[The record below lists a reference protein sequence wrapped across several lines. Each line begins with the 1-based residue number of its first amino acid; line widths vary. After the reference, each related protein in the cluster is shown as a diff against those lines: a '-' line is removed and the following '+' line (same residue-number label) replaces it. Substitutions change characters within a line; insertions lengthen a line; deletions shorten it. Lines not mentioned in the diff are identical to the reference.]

1 MDDEFLKEIW
11 EQFTIEVDEHCS
23 NNEEILIGA
32 TSNELSEEQVNSAF
46 RAFHTIKGLSRSLSL
61 ATLEKIAHSAE
72 DVLGDVREGKLK
84 LDDDAISVL
93 LKANDQMKVISENSA
108 KKMLEVADDPAE
120 LIINLNKIRE
130 REFDGKNAE
139 KKDNKAI
146 KLSGEKIN
154 LNVEDETTK
163 GIKKNANELSDKDSF
178 KETIKQNNTVTEK
191 EKSIS
196 VASEVIEK
204 IFSRT
209 GNVLTSLSDINRII
223 NSKLLENPQSDLKI
237 AKDLIEKSNLQA
249 SLLNE
254 EVLDLRV
261 FPMTDVMRRV
271 KRSGF
276 EAARSSGKKVDII
289 VNGETSRADRNVVR
303 AVTDPLMH
311 IVRNAVDHGIEP
323 PKERGNKDEKGKVE
337 IDISTSSSGLE
348 IVIKDDGRGIDTSK
362 ILEKAITNGLVDRE
376 KSKQLKDEEIFD
388 FIFHPGFST
397 AEKVT
402 DTSGRGVGMDVVK
415 TNVISSGGSV
425 YLNSD
430 LGKGTKFTIV
440 FPQITNTE
448 NCIVLESVNTYYA
461 IPSRNII
468 SIYRTSDLNKN
479 NFIEKNKLQ
488 IENKVYQIIN
498 FEDFAFSKNND
509 AELNY
514 LIVNFAGKGLALQYA
529 GKVLIRD
536 LVFDEPDKFVSSLPY
551 ISGAAISDGNKVVFQ
566 IDLMHLFGQEDPRK
580 SEVI

>member
-11 EQFTIEVDEHCS
+11 EQFSIEVDEHCS

-61 ATLEKIAHSAE
+61 STLEKIAHSAE
-72 DVLGDVREGKLK
+72 DVLGDVREGKFK

-93 LKANDQMKVISENSA
+93 LKANDQMRVISENSA
-108 KKMLEVADDPAE
+108 KKMLEVADDPKE
-120 LIINLNKIRE
+120 LIINLNEIRE

-139 KKDNKAI
+139 KDNEAI
-146 KLSGEKIN
+146 ELSDEKN
-154 LNVEDETTK
+154 DLNVEDET
-163 GIKKNANELSDKDSF
+163 IKRIKINANELSKEDSL
-178 KETIKQNNTVTEK
+178 KKTKKQNNTVIEK

-323 PKERGNKDEKGKVE
+323 PTERGNKDEKGKVE

-348 IVIKDDGRGIDTSK
+348 IIIKDDGRGIDTSK

-430 LGKGTKFTIV
+430 LGKGTKFTII

-461 IPSRNII
+461 IPSRNVV

-479 NFIEKNKLQ
+479 NFIEKKKLQ

-509 AELNY
+509 AEFNY

-566 IDLMHLFGQEDPRK
+566 IDLMHLFGQEDPQK
-580 SEVI
+580 SESI

>member
-11 EQFTIEVDEHCS
+11 EQFSIEVDEHCS

-61 ATLEKIAHSAE
+61 STLEKIAHSAE
-72 DVLGDVREGKLK
+72 DVLGDVREGKFK

-93 LKANDQMKVISENSA
+93 LKANDQMRVISENSA
-108 KKMLEVADDPAE
+108 KKMLEVADDPKE
-120 LIINLNKIRE
+120 LIINLNEIRE
-130 REFDGKNAE
+130 KEYDGKNAE
-139 KKDNKAI
+139 KDNEAI
-146 KLSGEKIN
+146 ELSDEKN
-154 LNVEDETTK
+154 DLNVEDET
-163 GIKKNANELSDKDSF
+163 IKRIKINANELSKEDSL
-178 KETIKQNNTVTEK
+178 KKTKKQNNTVIEK

-323 PKERGNKDEKGKVE
+323 PTERGNKDEKGKVE

-461 IPSRNII
+461 IPSRNVV

-479 NFIEKNKLQ
+479 NFIEKKKLQ

-509 AELNY
+509 AEFNY

-566 IDLMHLFGQEDPRK
+566 IDLMHLFGQEDPQK
-580 SEVI
+580 SESI

>member
-11 EQFTIEVDEHCS
+11 EQFSIEVDEHCS

-61 ATLEKIAHSAE
+61 STLEKIAHSAE
-72 DVLGDVREGKLK
+72 DVLGDVREGKFK

-93 LKANDQMKVISENSA
+93 LKANDQMRVISENSA
-108 KKMLEVADDPAE
+108 KKMLEVADDPKE
-120 LIINLNKIRE
+120 LIINLNEIRE

-139 KKDNKAI
+139 KDNEAI
-146 KLSGEKIN
+146 ELSDEKN
-154 LNVEDETTK
+154 DLNFEDET
-163 GIKKNANELSDKDSF
+163 IKRIKINANELSKEDSL
-178 KETIKQNNTVTEK
+178 KKTKKQNNTVIEK

-276 EAARSSGKKVDII
+276 EAARSSGKKVNII

-323 PKERGNKDEKGKVE
+323 PTERGNKDEKGKVE

-348 IVIKDDGRGIDTSK
+348 IIIKDDGRGIDTSK

-461 IPSRNII
+461 IPSRNVV

-479 NFIEKNKLQ
+479 NFIEKKKLQ

-509 AELNY
+509 AEFNY

-580 SEVI
+580 SESV

>member
-11 EQFTIEVDEHCS
+11 EQFSIEVDEHCS

-61 ATLEKIAHSAE
+61 STLEKIAHSAE
-72 DVLGDVREGKLK
+72 DVLGDVREGKFK

-93 LKANDQMKVISENSA
+93 LKANDQMRVISENSA
-108 KKMLEVADDPAE
+108 KKMLEVADDPKE
-120 LIINLNKIRE
+120 LIINLNEIRE

-139 KKDNKAI
+139 KDNEAI
-146 KLSGEKIN
+146 ELSDEKN
-154 LNVEDETTK
+154 DLNVEDET
-163 GIKKNANELSDKDSF
+163 IKRIKINANELSKEDSL
-178 KETIKQNNTVTEK
+178 KKTKKQNNTVIEK

-204 IFSRT
+204 IFLRT

-323 PKERGNKDEKGKVE
+323 PTERGNKDEKGKVE

-461 IPSRNII
+461 IPSRNVV

-479 NFIEKNKLQ
+479 NFIEKKKLQ

-509 AELNY
+509 AEFNY

-566 IDLMHLFGQEDPRK
+566 IDLMHLFGQEDPQK
-580 SEVI
+580 SESI

>member
-11 EQFTIEVDEHCS
+11 EQFSIEVDEHCS

-61 ATLEKIAHSAE
+61 STLEKIAHSAE
-72 DVLGDVREGKLK
+72 DVLGDVREGKFK

-93 LKANDQMKVISENSA
+93 LKANDQMRVISENSA
-108 KKMLEVADDPAE
+108 KKMLEVADDPKE
-120 LIINLNKIRE
+120 LIINLNEIRE

-139 KKDNKAI
+139 KDNEAI
-146 KLSGEKIN
+146 ELSDEKN
-154 LNVEDETTK
+154 DLNVEDET
-163 GIKKNANELSDKDSF
+163 IKRIKINANELSKEDSL
-178 KETIKQNNTVTEK
+178 KKTKKQNNTVIEK

-323 PKERGNKDEKGKVE
+323 PTERGNKDEKGKVE

-430 LGKGTKFTIV
+430 LGKGTKFTII

-461 IPSRNII
+461 IPSRNVV

-479 NFIEKNKLQ
+479 NFIEKKKLQ

-514 LIVNFAGKGLALQYA
+514 LIVNFASKGLALQYA

-580 SEVI
+580 SESV

>member
-11 EQFTIEVDEHCS
+11 EQFSIEVDEHCS

-61 ATLEKIAHSAE
+61 STLEKIAHSAE
-72 DVLGDVREGKLK
+72 DVLGDVREGKFK

-93 LKANDQMKVISENSA
+93 LKANDQMRVISENSA
-108 KKMLEVADDPAE
+108 KKMLEVADDPKE
-120 LIINLNKIRE
+120 LIINLNEIRE
-130 REFDGKNAE
+130 REFDGKNA
-139 KKDNKAI
+139 KKDNEAI
-146 KLSGEKIN
+146 ELSDEKN
-154 LNVEDETTK
+154 DLNIEDET
-163 GIKKNANELSDKDSF
+163 IKRIKINANELSKEDSL
-178 KETIKQNNTVTEK
+178 KKTKKQNNTVIEK

-323 PKERGNKDEKGKVE
+323 PTERGNKDEKGKVE

-430 LGKGTKFTIV
+430 LGKGTKFTII

-461 IPSRNII
+461 IPSRNVV

-479 NFIEKNKLQ
+479 NFIEKKKLQ

-509 AELNY
+509 AEFNY

-566 IDLMHLFGQEDPRK
+566 IDLMHLFGQEDPQK
-580 SEVI
+580 SESI

>member
-11 EQFTIEVDEHCS
+11 EQFSIEVDEHCS

-61 ATLEKIAHSAE
+61 STLEKIAHSAE
-72 DVLGDVREGKLK
+72 DVLGDVREGKFK

-93 LKANDQMKVISENSA
+93 LKANDQMRVISENSA
-108 KKMLEVADDPAE
+108 KKMLEVADDPKE
-120 LIINLNKIRE
+120 LIINLNEIRE

-139 KKDNKAI
+139 KDNEAI
-146 KLSGEKIN
+146 ELSDEKN
-154 LNVEDETTK
+154 DLNVEDET
-163 GIKKNANELSDKDSF
+163 IKRIKINANELSKEDSL
-178 KETIKQNNTVTEK
+178 KKTKKQNNTVIEK

-323 PKERGNKDEKGKVE
+323 PTERGNKDEKGKVE

-430 LGKGTKFTIV
+430 LGKGTKFTII

-461 IPSRNII
+461 IPSRNVV

-479 NFIEKNKLQ
+479 NFIEKKKLQ

-509 AELNY
+509 AEFNY

-566 IDLMHLFGQEDPRK
+566 IDLMHLFGQEDPQK
-580 SEVI
+580 SESI

>member
-11 EQFTIEVDEHCS
+11 EQFSIEVDEHCS

-61 ATLEKIAHSAE
+61 STLEKIAHSAE
-72 DVLGDVREGKLK
+72 DVLGDVREGKFK

-93 LKANDQMKVISENSA
+93 LKANDQMRVISENSA
-108 KKMLEVADDPAE
+108 KKMLEVADDPKE
-120 LIINLNKIRE
+120 LIINLNEIRE

-139 KKDNKAI
+139 KDNEAI
-146 KLSGEKIN
+146 ELSDEKN
-154 LNVEDETTK
+154 DLNVEDETIK
-163 GIKKNANELSDKDSF
+163 RIKKNANELSKEDSL
-178 KETIKQNNTVTEK
+178 KKTKKQNNTVIEK

-323 PKERGNKDEKGKVE
+323 PTERGNKDEKGKVE

-461 IPSRNII
+461 IPSRNVV

-479 NFIEKNKLQ
+479 NFIEKKKLQ
-488 IENKVYQIIN
+488 IKNKVYQIIN

-509 AELNY
+509 AEFNY

-566 IDLMHLFGQEDPRK
+566 IDLMHLFGQEDPQK
-580 SEVI
+580 SESI

>member
-11 EQFTIEVDEHCS
+11 EQFSIEVDEHCS

-61 ATLEKIAHSAE
+61 STLEKIAHSAE
-72 DVLGDVREGKLK
+72 DVLGDVREGKFK

-93 LKANDQMKVISENSA
+93 LKANDQMRVISENSA
-108 KKMLEVADDPAE
+108 KKMLEVADDPKE
-120 LIINLNKIRE
+120 LIINLNEIRE

-139 KKDNKAI
+139 KDNEAI
-146 KLSGEKIN
+146 ELSDEKN
-154 LNVEDETTK
+154 DLNVEDET
-163 GIKKNANELSDKDSF
+163 IKRIKINTNELSKEDSL
-178 KETIKQNNTVTEK
+178 KKTKKQNNTVIEK

-323 PKERGNKDEKGKVE
+323 PTERGNKDEKGKVE

-461 IPSRNII
+461 IPSRNVV

-479 NFIEKNKLQ
+479 NFIEKKKLQ

-509 AELNY
+509 AEFNY

-566 IDLMHLFGQEDPRK
+566 IDLMHLFGQEDPQK
-580 SEVI
+580 SESI

>member
-11 EQFTIEVDEHCS
+11 EQFSIEVDEHCS

-61 ATLEKIAHSAE
+61 STLEKIAHSAE
-72 DVLGDVREGKLK
+72 DVLGDVREGKFK

-93 LKANDQMKVISENSA
+93 LKANDQMRVISENSA
-108 KKMLEVADDPAE
+108 KKMLEVADDPKE
-120 LIINLNKIRE
+120 LIINLNEIRE

-139 KKDNKAI
+139 KDNEAI
-146 KLSGEKIN
+146 ELSDEKN
-154 LNVEDETTK
+154 DLNVEDET
-163 GIKKNANELSDKDSF
+163 IKRIKINANELSKEDSLN
-178 KETIKQNNTVTEK
+178 KTKKQNNTVIEK

-311 IVRNAVDHGIEP
+311 IIRNAVDHGIEP
-323 PKERGNKDEKGKVE
+323 PTERGNKDEKGKVE

-461 IPSRNII
+461 IPSRNVV

-479 NFIEKNKLQ
+479 NFIEKKKLQ

-509 AELNY
+509 AEFNY

-566 IDLMHLFGQEDPRK
+566 IDLMHLFGQEDPQK
-580 SEVI
+580 SESI

>member
-11 EQFTIEVDEHCS
+11 EQFSIEVDEHCS

-61 ATLEKIAHSAE
+61 STLEKIAHSAE
-72 DVLGDVREGKLK
+72 DVLGDVREGKFK

-93 LKANDQMKVISENSA
+93 LKANDQMRVISENSA
-108 KKMLEVADDPAE
+108 KKMLEVADDPKE
-120 LIINLNKIRE
+120 LIINLNEIRE

-139 KKDNKAI
+139 KDNEAI
-146 KLSGEKIN
+146 ELSDEKN
-154 LNVEDETTK
+154 DLNVEDET
-163 GIKKNANELSDKDSF
+163 IKRIKINANELSKEDSL
-178 KETIKQNNTVTEK
+178 KKTKKQNNTVIEK

-323 PKERGNKDEKGKVE
+323 PTERGNKDEKGKVE

-348 IVIKDDGRGIDTSK
+348 IIIKDDGRGIDTSK

-461 IPSRNII
+461 IPSRNVV

-479 NFIEKNKLQ
+479 NFIEKKKLQ

-509 AELNY
+509 AEFNY

-551 ISGAAISDGNKVVFQ
+551 ISGAAISDGNKVVFH
-566 IDLMHLFGQEDPRK
+566 IDLMHLFGQEDPQK
-580 SEVI
+580 SESI

>member
-11 EQFTIEVDEHCS
+11 EQFSIEVDEHCS

-61 ATLEKIAHSAE
+61 STLEKIAHSAE
-72 DVLGDVREGKLK
+72 DVLGDVREGKFK

-93 LKANDQMKVISENSA
+93 LKANDQMRVISENSA
-108 KKMLEVADDPAE
+108 KKMLEVADDPKE
-120 LIINLNKIRE
+120 LIINLNEIRE

-139 KKDNKAI
+139 KDNEAI
-146 KLSGEKIN
+146 ELSDEKN
-154 LNVEDETTK
+154 DLNVEDET
-163 GIKKNANELSDKDSF
+163 IKRIKINANELSKEDSL
-178 KETIKQNNTVTEK
+178 KKTKKQNNTVIEK

-323 PKERGNKDEKGKVE
+323 PTERGNKDEKGKVE

-461 IPSRNII
+461 IPSRNVV

-479 NFIEKNKLQ
+479 NFIEKKKLQ

-509 AELNY
+509 AEFNY

-566 IDLMHLFGQEDPRK
+566 IDLMHLFGQEDPQK
-580 SEVI
+580 SESI

>member
-11 EQFTIEVDEHCS
+11 EQFSIEVDEHCS

-32 TSNELSEEQVNSAF
+32 TSNELSKEQVNSAF

-61 ATLEKIAHSAE
+61 STLEKIAHSAE
-72 DVLGDVREGKLK
+72 DVLGDVREGKFK

-93 LKANDQMKVISENSA
+93 LKANDQMRVISENSA
-108 KKMLEVADDPAE
+108 KKMLEVADDPKE
-120 LIINLNKIRE
+120 LIINLNEIRE

-139 KKDNKAI
+139 KDNDAI
-146 KLSGEKIN
+146 ELSGEKN
-154 LNVEDETTK
+154 DLDVEDETIK
-163 GIKKNANELSDKDSF
+163 RIKKNANELS
-178 KETIKQNNTVTEK
+178 KEGSLKKTKKQNNTVIEK

-323 PKERGNKDEKGKVE
+323 PTERGNKDEKGKVE

-348 IVIKDDGRGIDTSK
+348 IIIKDDGRGIDTSK

-461 IPSRNII
+461 IPSRNVV

-479 NFIEKNKLQ
+479 NFIEKKKLQ
-488 IENKVYQIIN
+488 IKNKVYQIIN

-509 AELNY
+509 AEFNY

-566 IDLMHLFGQEDPRK
+566 IDLMHLFGQEDPQK
-580 SEVI
+580 SESI

>member
-11 EQFTIEVDEHCS
+11 EQFSIEVDEHCS

-61 ATLEKIAHSAE
+61 STLEKIAHSAE
-72 DVLGDVREGKLK
+72 DVLGDVREGKFK

-93 LKANDQMKVISENSA
+93 LKANDQMRVISENSA
-108 KKMLEVADDPAE
+108 KKMLEVADDPKE
-120 LIINLNKIRE
+120 LIINLNEIRE
-130 REFDGKNAE
+130 REFDGKNVE
-139 KKDNKAI
+139 KDNEAI
-146 KLSGEKIN
+146 ELSDEKTD
-154 LNVEDETTK
+154 LNVEDET
-163 GIKKNANELSDKDSF
+163 IKRIKINANELSKEDSL
-178 KETIKQNNTVTEK
+178 KKTKKQNNTVIEK

-323 PKERGNKDEKGKVE
+323 PTERGNKDEKGKVE

-430 LGKGTKFTIV
+430 LGKGTKFTII

-461 IPSRNII
+461 IPSRNVV

-479 NFIEKNKLQ
+479 NFIEKKKLQ

-509 AELNY
+509 AEFNY

-566 IDLMHLFGQEDPRK
+566 IDLMHLFGQEDPQK
-580 SEVI
+580 SESI

>member
-11 EQFTIEVDEHCS
+11 EQFSIEVDEHCS

-61 ATLEKIAHSAE
+61 STLEKIAHSAE
-72 DVLGDVREGKLK
+72 DVLGDVREGKFK

-93 LKANDQMKVISENSA
+93 LKANDQMRVISENSA
-108 KKMLEVADDPAE
+108 KKMLEVADDPKE
-120 LIINLNKIRE
+120 LIINLNEIRE

-139 KKDNKAI
+139 KDNEAI
-146 KLSGEKIN
+146 ELSDEKN
-154 LNVEDETTK
+154 DLNVEDET
-163 GIKKNANELSDKDSF
+163 IKRIKINANELSKEDSL
-178 KETIKQNNTVTEK
+178 KKTKKQNNTVIEK

-323 PKERGNKDEKGKVE
+323 PTERGNKDEKGKVE

-461 IPSRNII
+461 IPSRNVV

-479 NFIEKNKLQ
+479 NFIEKKKLQ

-566 IDLMHLFGQEDPRK
+566 IDLMHLFGQEDPQK
-580 SEVI
+580 SESI

>member
-11 EQFTIEVDEHCS
+11 EQFSIEVDEHCS

-61 ATLEKIAHSAE
+61 STLEKIAHSAE
-72 DVLGDVREGKLK
+72 DVLGDVREGKFK

-93 LKANDQMKVISENSA
+93 LKANDQMRVISENSA
-108 KKMLEVADDPAE
+108 KKMLEVADDPKE
-120 LIINLNKIRE
+120 LIINLNEIRE

-139 KKDNKAI
+139 KDNEAI
-146 KLSGEKIN
+146 ELSDEKN
-154 LNVEDETTK
+154 GLNIEDET
-163 GIKKNANELSDKDSF
+163 IKRIKINANELSKEDSL

-323 PKERGNKDEKGKVE
+323 PTERGNKDEKGKVE

-430 LGKGTKFTIV
+430 LGKGTKFTII

-461 IPSRNII
+461 IPSRNVV

-479 NFIEKNKLQ
+479 NFIEKKKLQ

-509 AELNY
+509 AEFNY
-514 LIVNFAGKGLALQYA
+514 LIVNFAGRGLALQYA

-566 IDLMHLFGQEDPRK
+566 IDLMHLFGQEDPQK
-580 SEVI
+580 SESI

>member
-11 EQFTIEVDEHCS
+11 EQFSIEVDEHCS

-61 ATLEKIAHSAE
+61 STLEKIAHSAE
-72 DVLGDVREGKLK
+72 DVLGDVREGKFK

-93 LKANDQMKVISENSA
+93 LKANDQMRVISENSA
-108 KKMLEVADDPAE
+108 KKMLEVADDPKE
-120 LIINLNKIRE
+120 LIINLNEIRE

-139 KKDNKAI
+139 KDNEAI
-146 KLSGEKIN
+146 ELSDEKN
-154 LNVEDETTK
+154 DLNVEDET
-163 GIKKNANELSDKDSF
+163 IKRIKINANELSKEDSL
-178 KETIKQNNTVTEK
+178 KKTKKQNNTVIEK

-323 PKERGNKDEKGKVE
+323 PTERGNKDEKGKVE

-348 IVIKDDGRGIDTSK
+348 IIIKDDGRGIDTSK

-461 IPSRNII
+461 IPSRNVV

-479 NFIEKNKLQ
+479 NFIEKKKLQ

-509 AELNY
+509 AEFNY

-566 IDLMHLFGQEDPRK
+566 IDLMHLFGQEDPQK
-580 SEVI
+580 SESI

>member
-23 NNEEILIGA
+23 SNEEILIGA
-32 TSNELSEEQVNSAF
+32 SSENLSDDQVNSAF
-46 RAFHTIKGLSRSLSL
+46 RGFHTIKGLSRSLSL
-61 ATLEKIAHSAE
+61 SVLEKIAHSAE
-72 DVLGDVREGKLK
+72 DVLGDVREKKLI
-84 LDDDAISVL
+84 LDDDAISIL
-93 LKANDQMKVISENSA
+93 LKANDQMKIIAESSSKEMKEIADNPEILINNLKNIREKNIIVTPHYQSEEIPNTEPDRIPDFNKEDKNIIENKLEVIS
-108 KKMLEVADDPAE
+108 D
-120 LIINLNKIRE
+120 
-130 REFDGKNAE
+130 
-139 KKDNKAI
+139 
-146 KLSGEKIN
+146 
-154 LNVEDETTK
+154 
-163 GIKKNANELSDKDSF
+163 
-178 KETIKQNNTVTEK
+178 K

-196 VASEVIEK
+196 IASEVIEK

-223 NSKLLENPQSDLKI
+223 NSKLIENPNSDLKI

-261 FPMTDVMRRV
+261 FPMSDVMRRV

-276 EAARSSGKKVDII
+276 EAARSSGKKVDIL

-323 PKERGNKDEKGKVE
+323 PTERGNKDEKGKVE

-514 LIVNFAGKGLALQYA
+514 LIVNFASKGLALQYA

-566 IDLMHLFGQEDPRK
+566 IDLMHLFGQEDLQK
-580 SEVI
+580 SEGI

>member
-11 EQFTIEVDEHCS
+11 EQFSIEVDEHCS

-61 ATLEKIAHSAE
+61 STLEKIAHSAE
-72 DVLGDVREGKLK
+72 DVLGDVREGKFK

-93 LKANDQMKVISENSA
+93 LKANDQMRVISENSA
-108 KKMLEVADDPAE
+108 KKMLEVADDPKD
-120 LIINLNKIRE
+120 LIINLNEIRE

-139 KKDNKAI
+139 KDNEAI
-146 KLSGEKIN
+146 ELSDEKN
-154 LNVEDETTK
+154 DLNVEDET
-163 GIKKNANELSDKDSF
+163 IKRIKINANELSKEDSL
-178 KETIKQNNTVTEK
+178 KKTKKQNNTVIEK

-323 PKERGNKDEKGKVE
+323 PTERGNKDEKGKVE

-461 IPSRNII
+461 IPSRNVV

-479 NFIEKNKLQ
+479 NFIEKKKLQ

-509 AELNY
+509 AEFNY

-566 IDLMHLFGQEDPRK
+566 IDLMHLFGQEDPQK
-580 SEVI
+580 SESI

>member
-11 EQFTIEVDEHCS
+11 EQFSIEVDEHCS

-61 ATLEKIAHSAE
+61 STLEKIAHSAE
-72 DVLGDVREGKLK
+72 DVLGDVREGKFK

-93 LKANDQMKVISENSA
+93 LKANDQMRVISENSA
-108 KKMLEVADDPAE
+108 KKMLEVADDPKE
-120 LIINLNKIRE
+120 LIINLNEIRE

-139 KKDNKAI
+139 KDNEVI
-146 KLSGEKIN
+146 ELSDEKN
-154 LNVEDETTK
+154 DLNFEDET
-163 GIKKNANELSDKDSF
+163 IKRIKLNANELSKEDSL
-178 KETIKQNNTVTEK
+178 KKTKKQNNTVIEK

-323 PKERGNKDEKGKVE
+323 PTERGNKDEKGKVE

-348 IVIKDDGRGIDTSK
+348 IIIKDDGRGIDTSK

-461 IPSRNII
+461 IPSRNVV

-479 NFIEKNKLQ
+479 NFIEKKKLQ

-509 AELNY
+509 AEFNY

-566 IDLMHLFGQEDPRK
+566 IDLMHLFGQEDPQK
-580 SEVI
+580 SESI

>member
-11 EQFTIEVDEHCS
+11 EQFSIEVDEHCS

-61 ATLEKIAHSAE
+61 STLEKIAHSAE
-72 DVLGDVREGKLK
+72 DVLGDVREGKFK

-93 LKANDQMKVISENSA
+93 LKANDQMRVISENSS
-108 KKMLEVADDPAE
+108 KKMLEVADDPKE
-120 LIINLNKIRE
+120 LIINLNEIRE

-139 KKDNKAI
+139 KDNEAI
-146 KLSGEKIN
+146 ELSDEKN
-154 LNVEDETTK
+154 DLNVEDET
-163 GIKKNANELSDKDSF
+163 IKRIKINANELSKEDSL
-178 KETIKQNNTVTEK
+178 KKTKKQNNTVIEK

-323 PKERGNKDEKGKVE
+323 PTERGNKDEKGKVE

-388 FIFHPGFST
+388 FIFHPGLST

-461 IPSRNII
+461 IPSRNVV

-479 NFIEKNKLQ
+479 NFIEKKKLQ

-509 AELNY
+509 AEFNY

>member
-11 EQFTIEVDEHCS
+11 EQFSIEVDEHCS

-32 TSNELSEEQVNSAF
+32 TSNELSKEQVNSAF

-61 ATLEKIAHSAE
+61 STLEKIAHSAE
-72 DVLGDVREGKLK
+72 DVLGDVREGKFK

-93 LKANDQMKVISENSA
+93 LKANDQMRVISENSA
-108 KKMLEVADDPAE
+108 KKMLEVADDPKE
-120 LIINLNKIRE
+120 LIINLNEIRE

-139 KKDNKAI
+139 KDNEAI
-146 KLSGEKIN
+146 ELSDEKN
-154 LNVEDETTK
+154 DLNVEDET
-163 GIKKNANELSDKDSF
+163 IKRIKINANELSKEDSL
-178 KETIKQNNTVTEK
+178 KKTKKQNNTVIEK

-323 PKERGNKDEKGKVE
+323 PTERGNKDEKGKVE

-430 LGKGTKFTIV
+430 LGKGTKFTII

-461 IPSRNII
+461 IPSRNVV

-479 NFIEKNKLQ
+479 NFIEKKKLQ

-509 AELNY
+509 AEFNY

-566 IDLMHLFGQEDPRK
+566 IDLMHLFGQEDPQK
-580 SEVI
+580 SESI

>member
-11 EQFTIEVDEHCS
+11 EQFSIEVDEHCS

-61 ATLEKIAHSAE
+61 STLEKIAHSAE
-72 DVLGDVREGKLK
+72 DVLGDVREGKFK

-93 LKANDQMKVISENSA
+93 LKANDQMRVISENSA
-108 KKMLEVADDPAE
+108 KKMLEVADDPKE
-120 LIINLNKIRE
+120 LIINLNEIRE
-130 REFDGKNAE
+130 RESDGKNAE
-139 KKDNKAI
+139 KDNEAI
-146 KLSGEKIN
+146 ELSDEKNN
-154 LNVEDETTK
+154 LNVEDENIK
-163 GIKKNANELSDKDSF
+163 RIKKNANELSKEDSL
-178 KETIKQNNTVTEK
+178 KETKKQNNTVIEK

-323 PKERGNKDEKGKVE
+323 PTERGNKDEKGKVE

-461 IPSRNII
+461 IPSRNVV

-479 NFIEKNKLQ
+479 NFIEKKKLQ

-509 AELNY
+509 AEFNY

-566 IDLMHLFGQEDPRK
+566 IDLMHLFGQEGPRK
-580 SEVI
+580 SESV

>member
-11 EQFTIEVDEHCS
+11 EQFSIEVDEHCS

-61 ATLEKIAHSAE
+61 STLEKIAHSAE
-72 DVLGDVREGKLK
+72 DVLGDVREGKFK

-93 LKANDQMKVISENSA
+93 LKANDQMRVISENSA
-108 KKMLEVADDPAE
+108 KKMLEVADDPKE
-120 LIINLNKIRE
+120 LIINLNEIRE

-139 KKDNKAI
+139 KDNEAI
-146 KLSGEKIN
+146 ELSDEKN
-154 LNVEDETTK
+154 DLNVEDET
-163 GIKKNANELSDKDSF
+163 IKRIKINANELSKEDSL
-178 KETIKQNNTVTEK
+178 KKTKKQNNTVIEK

-323 PKERGNKDEKGKVE
+323 PTERGNKDEKGKVE

-468 SIYRTSDLNKN
+468 SIYRISDLNKN

-509 AELNY
+509 AEFNY

-566 IDLMHLFGQEDPRK
+566 IDLMHLFGQEDPQK
-580 SEVI
+580 SESI

>member
-11 EQFTIEVDEHCS
+11 EQFSIEVDEHCS

-61 ATLEKIAHSAE
+61 STLEKIAHSAE
-72 DVLGDVREGKLK
+72 DVLGDVREGKFK

-93 LKANDQMKVISENSA
+93 LKANDQMRVISENSA
-108 KKMLEVADDPAE
+108 KKMLEVADDPKE
-120 LIINLNKIRE
+120 LIINLNEIRE

-139 KKDNKAI
+139 KDNDAI
-146 KLSGEKIN
+146 ELSGEKN
-154 LNVEDETTK
+154 DFDVEDETIK
-163 GIKKNANELSDKDSF
+163 RIKKNANELS
-178 KETIKQNNTVTEK
+178 KEGSLKKTKKQNNTVIEK

-323 PKERGNKDEKGKVE
+323 PTERGNKDEKGKVE

-461 IPSRNII
+461 IPSRNVV

-479 NFIEKNKLQ
+479 NFIEKKKLQ

-509 AELNY
+509 AEFNY

-566 IDLMHLFGQEDPRK
+566 IDLMHLFGQEDPQK
-580 SEVI
+580 SESI

>member
-11 EQFTIEVDEHCS
+11 EQFSIEVDEHCS

-61 ATLEKIAHSAE
+61 STLEKIAHSAE
-72 DVLGDVREGKLK
+72 DVLGDVREGKFK

-93 LKANDQMKVISENSA
+93 LKANDQMRVISENSA
-108 KKMLEVADDPAE
+108 KKMLEVADDPKE
-120 LIINLNKIRE
+120 LIINLNEIRE

-139 KKDNKAI
+139 KDNEAI
-146 KLSGEKIN
+146 ELSDEKN
-154 LNVEDETTK
+154 DLNVEDET
-163 GIKKNANELSDKDSF
+163 IKRIKINANELSKEDSL
-178 KETIKQNNTVTEK
+178 KKTKKQNNTVIEK

-323 PKERGNKDEKGKVE
+323 PTERGNKDEKGKVE

-362 ILEKAITNGLVDRE
+362 ILEKAITNGLIDRE

-461 IPSRNII
+461 IPSRNVV

-566 IDLMHLFGQEDPRK
+566 IDLMHLFGQEDPQK
-580 SEVI
+580 SESI

>member
-11 EQFTIEVDEHCS
+11 EQFSIEVDEHCS

-32 TSNELSEEQVNSAF
+32 TSNELSKEQVNSAF

-61 ATLEKIAHSAE
+61 STLEKIAHSAE
-72 DVLGDVREGKLK
+72 DVLGDVREGKFK

-93 LKANDQMKVISENSA
+93 LKANDQMRVISENSA
-108 KKMLEVADDPAE
+108 KKMLEVADDPKE
-120 LIINLNKIRE
+120 LIINLNEIRE

-139 KKDNKAI
+139 KDNDAI
-146 KLSGEKIN
+146 ELSGEKN
-154 LNVEDETTK
+154 DLDVEDETIK
-163 GIKKNANELSDKDSF
+163 RIKKNANELS
-178 KETIKQNNTVTEK
+178 KEGSLKKTKKQNNTVIEK

-323 PKERGNKDEKGKVE
+323 PTERGNKDEKGKVE

-461 IPSRNII
+461 IPSRNVV

-479 NFIEKNKLQ
+479 NFIEKKKLQ

-509 AELNY
+509 AEFNY

-566 IDLMHLFGQEDPRK
+566 IDLMHLFGQEDPQK
-580 SEVI
+580 SESI